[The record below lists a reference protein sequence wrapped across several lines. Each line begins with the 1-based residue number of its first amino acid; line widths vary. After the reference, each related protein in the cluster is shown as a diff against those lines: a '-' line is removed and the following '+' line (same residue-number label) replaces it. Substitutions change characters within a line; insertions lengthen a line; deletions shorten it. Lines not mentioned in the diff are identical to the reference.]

1 MANVM
6 QGVLKIT
13 ATDKLTENEVTKITQ
28 YIKDNI
34 AYDDDYLDV
43 QNEHDDEYQSMSV
56 YLSIKWSLDYLKEEL
71 MSFAKEFN
79 ISLEC
84 RGEEEGIG
92 FYEVMHIDNKGEI
105 IKHDELSF

>member
-6 QGVLKIT
+6 QGVMKIT
-13 ATDKLTENEVTKITQ
+13 ATNKLTENEVTKITQ

-34 AYDDDYLDV
+34 AYDDYLDM
-43 QNEHDDEYQSMSV
+43 QDEYDDEYQSMSV
-56 YLSIKWSLDYLKEEL
+56 YLSIKWSLDYVKEYL
-71 MSFAKEFN
+71 QAFAKEFN

-84 RGEEEGIG
+84 RGEEDGIG

-105 IKHDELSF
+105 TKHDELSF